1 MTYKTEQEKFWAGEF
16 GSGYIQRNQGD
27 QILAS
32 HLSFFSKALQG
43 TSGVDSCIEFGA
55 NIGMNLKALR
65 LLYPEQELYGI
76 EINKQAVLELTKV
89 IPSSNIYHKSI
100 LDFKES
106 KKWDLVLIKGVLI
119 HINPEELATVYSK
132 LATATSKYLLIAEYY
147 NPSPVSIVY
156 RENDDRLFK
165 RDFAGEILD
174 QHPEFKLIDYGFVYH
189 RDQNFPQDDVTWFL
203 LERLTKNK

>member
-1 MTYKTEQEKFWAGEF
+1 M
-16 GSGYIQRNQGD
+16 
-27 QILAS
+27 
-32 HLSFFSKALQG
+32 
-43 TSGVDSCIEFGA
+43 
-55 NIGMNLKALR
+55 
-65 LLYPEQELYGI
+65 
-76 EINKQAVLELTKV
+76 
-89 IPSSNIYHKSI
+89 
-100 LDFKES
+100 
-106 KKWDLVLIKGVLI
+106 
-119 HINPEELATVYSK
+119 YSK